1 MCEEFKEYINYFLD
15 KRLNEIIVN
24 LRKRDVDFNQMQI
37 KSKKLQDELI
47 NKADEEIQQLFM
59 KYEEENSEQMAIL
72 YSELYTQG
80 FKDSIKIM
88 EIIKR

>member
-47 NKADEEIQQLFM
+47 NKEDEEIQQLFM